1 MTPINSAQQP
11 LDNIIVLIV
20 TYCIYF
26 FHVCSPS
33 KVIQHFI
40 EVYHLI
46 HVYIPGIVW
55 QLIDTK

>member
-1 MTPINSAQQP
+1 MIPINSAQQP
-11 LDNIIVLIV
+11 LDIIIALIV

-33 KVIQHFI
+33 KLLEHFI

-46 HVYIPGIVW
+46 HVYIPGI
-55 QLIDTK
+55 LFGS